1 MLLPLMSCGPAA
13 GRKLPP
19 PHPAGRRRQGR
30 WRASREPRLRSWAH
44 CARHRA
50 PACQC
55 CAKYRG
61 QLGEGPVVRLG
72 ASRQLLRCLQEVT
85 RLCEGPCGSAIFH
98 HLPFASSC
106 ADHVPGVTRARFY
119 GARLEQQSMS
129 GAAACRAAALS
140 KGAHKHGCSS
150 TAPHMSRKQVHSCLK
165 ACLEAVAAPQRRTK
179 GFGLR
184 HHTSTQSHCIGCRD
198 VLQACLGV
206 AAARQRRGA
215 PRMFWAHA
223 VPQSAQAPAPPA
235 LAQILR

>member
-1 MLLPLMSCGPAA
+1 M
-13 GRKLPP
+13 
-19 PHPAGRRRQGR
+19 
-30 WRASREPRLRSWAH
+30 
-44 CARHRA
+44 
-50 PACQC
+50 
-55 CAKYRG
+55 
-61 QLGEGPVVRLG
+61 RLG

-198 VLQACLGV
+198 VCKLAWGWRQLDKDVALPECFGHTRCLKVHRHLHLLRWHKSCDEGAWLLAMALLLQ
-206 AAARQRRGA
+206 
-215 PRMFWAHA
+215 
-223 VPQSAQAPAPPA
+223 
-235 LAQILR
+235 